1 MTMEGKSKI
10 HKVTVLVLD
19 DADAKVEGFYLGAAD
34 YISKPFD
41 IDEAEALKRKNDRI
55 QR

>member
-10 HKVTVLVLD
+10 LKVTVLMLD
-19 DADAKVEGFYLGAAD
+19 DADAKVEGFDPGAAD
-34 YISKPFD
+34 YTTKPFD
-41 IDEAEALKRKNDRI
+41 IDKAEAINRKNDRI

>member
-1 MTMEGKSKI
+1 MEGKSKI
-10 HKVTVLVLD
+10 PKVTFLMLD
-19 DADAKVEGFYLGAAD
+19 DADAKVEGFDFGAAD
-34 YISKPFD
+34 YNTKPFD